1 MSEPKASELKQR
13 KVMMFDRKV
22 GGWSRYVVDW
32 AQYDI
37 AVRELAKRVIRTGHR
52 IRMEIHPLTK
62 DKRYGIYAELQHT
75 PSITDVEQ
83 TALIYA
89 STLDELIP
97 HMKLLGGGANGKA
110 YQKQD
115 R

>member
-1 MSEPKASELKQR
+1 MSELKTKELRKR

-22 GGWSRYVVDW
+22 GEWSRYVVDW
-32 AQYDI
+32 AQYDK
-37 AVRELAKRVIRTGHR
+37 AVQELAKRVVETGHR
-52 IRMEIHPLTK
+52 VRMEIHPLTK

-75 PSITDVEQ
+75 PSITDVDY

-97 HMKLLGGGANGKA
+97 HMKLLGGGDGT
-110 YQKQD
+110 
-115 R
+115 